1 MIGPGFISIFY
12 LPGQCKLPS
21 YSEMINDIE
30 DKRDWMNSIYV
41 SSPRHTLQVSSSRIF
56 RKTLHYLLGFF
67 IIEFKQ

>member
-1 MIGPGFISIFY
+1 MLGPVFISIFY

-30 DKRDWMNSIYV
+30 DKRDWMNSTYV
-41 SSPRHTLQVSSSRIF
+41 SSRRHTLQVSSSRIF